1 VSVGPEASTGT
12 CPDAGSCAC
21 HDPGPD
27 AGNRD
32 GTGASGVT
40 YDAATSSLA
49 RLYRVQTTPS
59 AAATSCGQ
67 ACTETVGEAAASN
80 SEAPGS
86 R

>member
-32 GTGASGVT
+32 GTSASGAA
-40 YDAATSSLA
+40 YDAAA
-49 RLYRVQTTPS
+49 IGRPRLDGFQTTPS
-59 AAATSCGQ
+59 AAATGCGQ
-67 ACTETVGEAAASN
+67 ACTQTIGEAAASN
-80 SEAPGS
+80 TEAPGS